1 MDININSQ
9 WREKLQKKHILL
21 FLLFIF
27 GAYAFMTSV
36 LTRGEVLEQAPE
48 LALVEESTSIAAIPR
63 PPLAPQILGDKLVA
77 EESDK
82 LNTAKKQFNS
92 VLPKKDS

>member
-1 MDININSQ
+1 MHMNINSQ

-48 LALVEESTSIAAIPR
+48 LALVEESTSIAAHTKAAFGPTNFGR
-63 PPLAPQILGDKLVA
+63 QASSRRVR
-77 EESDK
+77 
-82 LNTAKKQFNS
+82 
-92 VLPKKDS
+92 